1 MWNITNKLLLL
12 LFYLSMSEAAI
23 IGLARFDGGSM
34 VEIRQKTIND
44 RNITVLGTIIMQ
56 TDGKLEV
63 QLMNLP
69 SGGCSDVNDVK
80 SLGLLGVLAESNK
93 VVQIK

>member
-1 MWNITNKLLLL
+1 
-12 LFYLSMSEAAI
+12 MSEAAI
-23 IGLARFDGGSM
+23 IGLARFGEGSM

-44 RNITVLGTIIMQ
+44 RNITVLGNIIMQ

>member
-23 IGLARFDGGSM
+23 IGLAKFDGGSM
-34 VEIRQKTIND
+34 VEIRQETIND
-44 RNITVLGTIIMQ
+44 RNITVMGDIIIQ

-63 QLMNLP
+63 QLINLL
-69 SGGCSDVNDVK
+69 SGGCSHVNDVEFCVWV
-80 SLGLLGVLAESNK
+80 LLYSFYILS
-93 VVQIK
+93 QI